1 MSEAKWIKLQTNIFD
16 NRKIRQIEHLPDG
29 DSLIVIWLKILV
41 LAGATNDNGN
51 IYFTPEIPY
60 TDQLLATEFN
70 RPLSTVQFALQT
82 FERFGMIEI
91 INEIIH
97 VSNWER
103 YQNVEGMEKVREQ
116 TRQRVAAFRERKA
129 LECNVT
135 SNVTVTQCNA
145 TDKEEE
151 KEIEKESDKKKR
163 FAAPT
168 VEEVRAY
175 CQERGNAVD
184 AQRFVDY
191 YGANG
196 WKVGKNPMKDWKA
209 AVRTWENN
217 GYDTPKKSPKY
228 MTTGKQQP
236 LSSDD
241 WDKILDAI

>member
-1 MSEAKWIKLQTNIFD
+1 MAEVKWIKLQTDIFD

-129 LECNVT
+129 LDCNVT
-135 SNVTVTQCNA
+135 SNVTVTQRNA
-145 TDKEEE
+145 TDKELD
-151 KEIEKESDKKKR
+151 KEIEKESDKKNKR

-175 CQERGNAVD
+175 CKERGNSVD

-209 AVRTWENN
+209 AVRTWEGN
-217 GYDTPKKSPKY
+217 GIDKKPKV
-228 MTTGKQQP
+228 GKAAPQKA
-236 LSSDD
+236 LTADE
-241 WDKILDAI
+241 WDEVMDRI